1 MTIKDRPATRATAQA
16 SPGRRRHR
24 WSPYLLIAPTVLLIA
39 GFLLYPIGSVFYY
52 SLQNYNVTQ
61 PYDDGFAGL
70 DNFRHM
76 FTDDPLFW
84 QSLRT
89 TVIWVVAQV
98 ILQLLLGLM
107 LALIVN
113 ERFRARGVVRALV
126 FSPWAV
132 SGVLATGIWVLLYNP
147 TTGAAHALSL
157 LGIGSGDTAV
167 LSQPTSAFLA
177 VIVAELWR
185 GVPFFAILILADLQT
200 VPSDLY
206 EAANTDGANRWQRFR
221 FVTLPHLRG
230 AIILT
235 CLLRAVW
242 EFNNVDLIY
251 TMTGGGPAD
260 ETTTLPLYVARQ
272 ALTDF
277 NFGYG
282 SALTVVS
289 FLILLVFSVTFLRV
303 TKYNAEKD

>member
-1 MTIKDRPATRATAQA
+1 MTTTASRVVPASAVNRP
-16 SPGRRRHR
+16 RRR
-24 WSPYLLIAPTVLLIA
+24 WAPYLLIAPTVVLIA
-39 GFLLYPIGSVFYY
+39 AFLIYPIGSIFYY
-52 SLQNYNVTQ
+52 SLQHYNVTR
-61 PYDDGFAGL
+61 PYDNGFAGL
-70 DNFRHM
+70 DNFRRM

-84 QSLRT
+84 RSLRT
-89 TVIWVVAQV
+89 TVLWVAVQVA
-98 ILQLLLGLM
+98 LQLVLGML

-113 ERFRARGVVRALV
+113 ERFRGRGLMRALI

-147 TTGAAHALSL
+147 TTGAGHVLAE

-177 VIVAELWR
+177 VVLAELWR

-200 VPSDLY
+200 VSGDLY
-206 EAANTDGANRWQRFR
+206 EAANVDGATRWQRFVH
-221 FVTLPHLRG
+221 VTLPHLRG

-251 TMTGGGPAD
+251 TMTGGGPANS
-260 ETTTLPLYVARQ
+260 TTTLPLYVARQ
-272 ALTDF
+272 ALTDLD
-277 NFGYG
+277 FGYG

-289 FLILLVFSVTFLRV
+289 FLILLVFSVVFLRT